1 MKVTGFSFIKNAV
14 KFQYP
19 IVEALSSIL
28 PICDDVIVA
37 VGDSQD
43 NTRDLVAA
51 VDHKIRI
58 LDSVWDDDLKKG
70 GRVLAAET
78 DKAFRAISADSD
90 WCIYIQGDEV
100 MHEDG
105 YEAVLSAM
113 KNWKDYKE
121 VDGLLF
127 KYRHF
132 FGSYDYVG
140 AEGGWY
146 RNEIRVIRNN
156 KSIYSYRDAQG
167 FRKGN
172 NKKLN
177 VKSVDAY
184 IHHYGWVQNP
194 KVMKAK
200 LVVKENIYDG
210 KESDVENIVV
220 PEDFAFSLVN
230 ALNKF
235 TGTHPAVMQQ
245 RIKNMS
251 WTFKY
256 DISRNTFKLKDRFKN
271 LVEKLTGKRVF
282 SYKNYKI
289 I

>member
-1 MKVTGFSFIKNAV
+1 
-14 KFQYP
+14 
-19 IVEALSSIL
+19 
-28 PICDDVIVA
+28 
-37 VGDSQD
+37 
-43 NTRDLVAA
+43 
-51 VDHKIRI
+51 
-58 LDSVWDDDLKKG
+58 
-70 GRVLAAET
+70 VLAAET
-78 DKAFRAISADSD
+78 DKAFQAIGADSD

-105 YEAVLSAM
+105 YDAVISAM
-113 KNWKDYKE
+113 KKCKDHKE

-146 RNEIRVIRNN
+146 RNEIRVIRND

-172 NKKLN
+172 NEKLK
-177 VKSVDAY
+177 VKPVDAY

-210 KESDVENIVV
+210 KESNVENILV
-220 PEDFAFSLVN
+220 PEDFAFTLVN

-235 TGTHPAVMQQ
+235 TGSHPAVMQQ

-256 DISRNTFKLKDRFKN
+256 DISKNTFKLKDRFKN
-271 LVEKLTGKRVF
+271 LIEKLTGKRVF